1 MATSELSLDQLT
13 AEIRDIYLADD
24 ANAVTNLE
32 DCLRETFV
40 DFSSAERGELLKKM
54 ISKFSQSSTAD
65 VVVSEG
71 ASDGYGKLLTM
82 LLGKEILKKDLPP
95 EEMIKQVAAAVN
107 TVFDSVNT
115 LVCGINSTLVGSGSP
130 ESEETV
136 RMVIRSSMDA
146 DEGIGALKKFLDQT
160 GEFFAIAL
168 KAYQEAARVK
178 IDEILDEL
186 NPERLEAEFEGK
198 VKFGPLYK
206 AQVYDCYLGK
216 YKTLQNWQRSGLL
229 LEAFMKEFEK
239 NCQILYSRMDMEK

>member
-1 MATSELSLDQLT
+1 MATSEISLDQLT
-13 AEIRDIYLADD
+13 AELRDTYLADE

-32 DCLRETFV
+32 ARLGETFI
-40 DFSSAERGELLKKM
+40 DCSAAERSDFLKKL
-54 ISKFSQSSTAD
+54 IAVFNQSPVGDS
-65 VVVSEG
+65 VVSE
-71 ASDGYGKLLTM
+71 ASSDEYSKLLTM
-82 LLGKEILKKDLPP
+82 LLGKEILTKKLPP
-95 EEMIKQVAAAVN
+95 EEMIQQVAAAVN

-115 LVCGINSTLVGSGSP
+115 LVGGMNSTLIGSGSS

-168 KAYQEAARVK
+168 KAYKEAARVK

-206 AQVYDCYLGK
+206 AQLYECYLGK

-239 NCQILYSRMDMEK
+239 NCQILYSRMNLE

>member
-1 MATSELSLDQLT
+1 MATSKLSLDQLS
-13 AEIRDIYLADD
+13 AELRNIYLADEL
-24 ANAVTNLE
+24 NAVTKLE
-32 DCLRETFV
+32 ERLGEAFTYC
-40 DFSSAERGELLKKM
+40 SAAERNDFFKKL
-54 ISKFSQSSTAD
+54 IAVFEQHSVGDAAFSEASSD
-65 VVVSEG
+65 E
-71 ASDGYGKLLTM
+71 YNQLLTM
-82 LLGKEILKKDLPP
+82 LLGKEILHKKLPP
-95 EEMIKQVAAAVN
+95 EELIQQVAAAVN

-115 LVCGINSTLVGSGSP
+115 LVGGINSILIGSGSS

-136 RMVIRSSMDA
+136 RVVIRSSMGA

-168 KAYQEAARVK
+168 EAYKKAAGVK

-186 NPERLEAEFEGK
+186 DPERLEAEFEGN

-206 AQVYDCYLGK
+206 AQLYDCYLRK

-239 NCQILYSRMDMEK
+239 NCQILYSRMNVE

>member
-1 MATSELSLDQLT
+1 MATSEISLDQLT
-13 AEIRDIYLADD
+13 AEIRDTYLADE

-32 DCLRETFV
+32 ARLGETFIDCSSGERN
-40 DFSSAERGELLKKM
+40 DFLKQL
-54 ISKFSQSSTAD
+54 IAVFSQSSVGD
-65 VVVSEG
+65 SVVLEDS
-71 ASDGYGKLLTM
+71 SDAYNKLLTM
-82 LLGKEILKKDLPP
+82 LLGKEILTKKLPP

-115 LVCGINSTLVGSGSP
+115 LVGGMNSTLIGSGSS

-168 KAYQEAARVK
+168 EAYKEAARVK
-178 IDEILDEL
+178 IDEVLDEL

-206 AQVYDCYLGK
+206 AQLYDSYLGK

-239 NCQILYSRMDMEK
+239 NCQILYSRTNLE

>member
-1 MATSELSLDQLT
+1 MATSEISLDQLT
-13 AEIRDIYLADD
+13 AELRGTYLADE

-32 DCLRETFV
+32 ARLDETFI
-40 DFSSAERGELLKKM
+40 DCSAAERSDFLKKL
-54 ISKFSQSSTAD
+54 IAVFNQSSVGD
-65 VVVSEG
+65 SVVSG
-71 ASDGYGKLLTM
+71 ASSDEYNRLLTM
-82 LLGKEILKKDLPP
+82 LLGKEILTKKLPP
-95 EEMIKQVAAAVN
+95 EEMIQQVAAAVN

-115 LVCGINSTLVGSGSP
+115 LVGGMNSTLIGSGSP

-146 DEGIGALKKFLDQT
+146 GEGIGALKKFLDQT

-168 KAYQEAARVK
+168 KAYKEAARVK

-206 AQVYDCYLGK
+206 AQLYDCYLGK

-239 NCQILYSRMDMEK
+239 NCQILYSRMNLE